1 MVKILKKSEFK
12 TMVEGSDKLV
22 LVDFYAT
29 WCGPCKMLAPVIDE
43 IAEEE
48 SIATVYKVEVDSL
61 MDIAMKYSVQSV
73 PTLMIFKGGKPVD
86 TLIGY
91 HSKEEIINFINENK

>member
-12 TMVEGSDKLV
+12 TLVENTGDTV

-43 IAEEE
+43 IAEEQQDA
-48 SIATVYKVEVDSL
+48 IVYKVEVDNA
-61 MDIAMKYSVQSV
+61 MDVAMKYSVQSV
-73 PTLMIFKGGKPVD
+73 PTLMIFKNGKPVD
-86 TLIGY
+86 TLIGF
-91 HSKEEIINFINENK
+91 HTKEEIINFIDENK

>member
-12 TMVEGSDKLV
+12 TMVEVSNSLV

-48 SIATVYKVEVDSL
+48 SVAAIYKVEVDSL

-73 PTLMIFKGGKPVD
+73 PTLMIFKNGKPVD